1 MAQLVDCLT
10 ARGTAVLVIDMQG
23 DFLDEGSPLAP
34 LRGAELARS
43 SAEFLEA
50 CRGMGV
56 PVVHAIMEFRA
67 DGLDTPDN
75 IGLLFEGLGRKL
87 CVAGTDGTL
96 PAPGCEPQAGEPV
109 VKRQHYSAFWCSN
122 LDVVLRSLHVSN
134 LAMFG
139 PLVDLGGAR
148 HLHRG
153 DNARLQPDRAQGP
166 VRRAR
171 LGRLRLRGP
180 ERRDHMEGDAQ
191 RPRRDERPGDG
202 PRCLPPGDVQLMGQ
216 AARLLFSQ
224 SRGGSTPRYDICD
237 MGKVKQGGF
246 V

>member
-10 ARGTAVLVIDMQG
+10 ARDTAVLVIDMQG

-87 CVAGTDGTL
+87 CVAGTDGAL

-139 PLVDLGGAR
+139 PLVDLGVHATSTEAITLGYNPIVLKDLCGAR
-148 HLHRG
+148 GWADCGYGALSAETTWKATL
-153 DNARLQPDRAQGP
+153 NALAGTSAQVMGLDAFLQA
-166 VRRAR
+166 
-171 LGRLRLRGP
+171 
-180 ERRDHMEGDAQ
+180 M
-191 RPRRDERPGDG
+191 
-202 PRCLPPGDVQLMGQ
+202 
-216 AARLLFSQ
+216 SN
-224 SRGGSTPRYDICD
+224 
-237 MGKVKQGGF
+237 
-246 V
+246 